1 VTPALTPARG
11 RVTPAAVLAGLVA
24 AALVGAGAAVVL
36 WLALGGRPA
45 AAPTPNITPTAAAP
59 TRPLYEVAR
68 TWPDDGTGA
77 GATLVVTSES
87 HAQSQAAIRQY
98 LNAHAGQE
106 YLWVEVLG
114 HADATRW
121 TCAGEYFAKPADL
134 ERAVFDMSKAF
145 VTFPAD
151 WIECR

>member
-1 VTPALTPARG
+1 VA
-11 RVTPAAVLAGLVA
+11 AGLA
-24 AALVGAGAAVVL
+24 ASALVGALAAVAL
-36 WLALGGRPA
+36 WVVVGRVDPQPA
-45 AAPTPNITPTAAAP
+45 ATPNITPTAAAP
-59 TRPLYEVAR
+59 TRPLCEVAR

-77 GATLVVTSES
+77 GATLVVASES

-134 ERAVFDMSKAF
+134 DRAVFDMSKAF